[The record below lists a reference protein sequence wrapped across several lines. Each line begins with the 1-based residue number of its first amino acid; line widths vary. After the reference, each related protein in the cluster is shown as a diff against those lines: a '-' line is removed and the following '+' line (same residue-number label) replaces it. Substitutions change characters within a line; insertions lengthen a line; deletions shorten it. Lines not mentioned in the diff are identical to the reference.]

1 MPIPHSGHSN
11 PTATSPFEWTP
22 ATGCGLH
29 REAECPATF
38 SRCWRVS
45 ENCQHQKNPT
55 RAARR
60 EVRRRSSF
68 QIPQGPSRER
78 SRRHHR
84 RLRLPQEFA
93 EQHVKM
99 VNAVFTLDG
108 VTPAVI
114 GGRPQAALNVFTEA
128 DIFLLDFITESHG
141 TLDALLIFLGGY
153 IVEKPFE
160 NRERLF
166 VGEGHDYIRRN
177 IVRINVEHEV
187 WENPEIQSLLQAGS
201 GCVETFGGVFCFHGA
216 DGSELLGV
224 VAEGLGA
231 IFRGIDFLHPARMR
245 DGNVIALEI
254 VVDVGFPV
262 AVNDVIS
269 ALGKLQTFKLK
280 TARLLRNLPE
290 VRGKWFS
297 LQIEI

>member
-1 MPIPHSGHSN
+1 MPTLRSGRSN

-29 REAECPATF
+29 REAECRATF

-68 QIPQGPSRER
+68 QIPRGPSRER
-78 SRRHHR
+78 SRQNHR

-99 VNAVFTLDG
+99 VDAVFTLHG

-114 GGRPQAALNVFTEA
+114 GGRPQTTLNIFAEA
-128 DIFLLDFITESHG
+128 DIFLLYFVAEGHRAF
-141 TLDALLIFLGGY
+141 DALLIFLGGY

-166 VGEGHDYIRRN
+166 VGEGHDHIRRN
-177 IVRINVEHEV
+177 IVR
-187 WENPEIQSLLQAGS
+187 
-201 GCVETFGGVFCFHGA
+201 
-216 DGSELLGV
+216 
-224 VAEGLGA
+224 
-231 IFRGIDFLHPARMR
+231 
-245 DGNVIALEI
+245 
-254 VVDVGFPV
+254 
-262 AVNDVIS
+262 
-269 ALGKLQTFKLK
+269 
-280 TARLLRNLPE
+280 
-290 VRGKWFS
+290 
-297 LQIEI
+297 

>member
-1 MPIPHSGHSN
+1 MPTLRSGRSN

-22 ATGCGLH
+22 ATGCSLH
-29 REAECPATF
+29 REAECRATF

-68 QIPQGPSRER
+68 QIPRGPSRER
-78 SRRHHR
+78 SRHHR

-99 VNAVFTLDG
+99 VDAVFTLHG
-108 VTPAVI
+108 VTTAVI
-114 GGRPQAALNVFTEA
+114 GGRPQAALNIFTEA
-128 DIFLLDFITESHG
+128 DIFLLDFIAEGHG
-141 TLDALLIFLGGY
+141 APDALLILLRVD

-166 VGEGHDYIRRN
+166 VREGHDYIRRN

-224 VAEGLGA
+224 VAEGVGA
-231 IFRGIDFLHPARMR
+231 IFRVIDFLHQARMR

-290 VRGKWFS
+290 VR
-297 LQIEI
+297 